1 MVIKLKRLN
10 NRGFAVSTLIYGLSI
25 LGLMLITMVMGT
37 LSSTRANSK
46 QIADSIEDDLNNHS
60 RTSKVY
66 SVKGNSNTAQQFT
79 VPEGEAGWYRIEL
92 WGAQGN
98 NGYGGK
104 GAYTTGVIKLDEGS
118 SLYFYIGQKGSAN
131 GGGGETSVRVDAGDD
146 PPAKASRIMVAG
158 GGGKDANCPGTTIK
172 RYKINTGG
180 SKKIDYDSNYIYKIS
195 GANLIDEK
203 YSDIVELSVNPSFYN
218 LMATDSSSGK
228 GYYNGTNGSGGTS
241 FISGYAG
248 AHAFSKGIASGN
260 KYTYYEYEINAD
272 ASTIYTDMDS
282 NIIYSNE
289 AKDYVFYDGMMLAN
303 VKSGDGS
310 AKIQKVLSTTETD
323 SSLPT
328 KLRQNHKLDNVG
340 AIRVCSKDEETR
352 KKTTIQA
359 VNNNVKIQLGAP
371 SYEMN
376 GSSYCIKY
384 TLSGNPSLDEIAVW
398 HNKDGETGTDYEDD
412 IIQVST
418 SGSDWRDLKGKAN
431 ASRLESNIN
440 LTKSQTETP
449 NGIHISAYQPDY
461 TSGEIKAGNYYIFA
475 VTSSNKVLVAAETED
490 QRGNALTFTP
500 INGSNKQVWNIK
512 PIDCKLYETKD
523 DKDACN
529 NGTLNADNQEYSIID
544 TVRFNAL
551 AIKNDENKVNNQIN
565 NEVAFNTYTRNSPQ
579 IWRIFSMNNGTYSI
593 KSSAPK
599 FNSTI
604 TSGGLMYNSNTSKGD
619 ENDSLMIA
627 TLESIDVARFYFYKL
642 DY

>member
-46 QIADSIEDDLNNHS
+46 QISDSIEEDLNNHS
-60 RTSKVY
+60 RTSKVFN
-66 SVKGNSNTAQQFT
+66 VKGSSNTPQQFT
-79 VPEGEAGWYRIEL
+79 IPEGEAGWYRIEL

-98 NGYGGK
+98 NGNGGK
-104 GAYTTGVIKLDEGS
+104 GAYTTGIIKLDEGDT
-118 SLYFYIGQKGSAN
+118 LYFYIGQKGAA
-131 GGGGETSVRVDAGDD
+131 GAGAAETSVRVDAGDD
-146 PPAKASRIMVAG
+146 AISQSSRIMVAG
-158 GGGKDANCPGTTIK
+158 GGGKDADCPGTTTK
-172 RYKINTGG
+172 RYKVNTGG
-180 SKKIDYDSNYIYKIS
+180 SKKIDYDANYIYKIS

-203 YSDIVELSVNPSFYN
+203 YSEVTEISENPQNYN
-218 LMATDSSSGK
+218 KTANDTISGK
-228 GYYNGTNGSGGTS
+228 GYYNGVNGFGGTS

-248 AHAFSKGIASGN
+248 SHAYSKGESTGS
-260 KYTYYEYEINAD
+260 KYTYYEYELNE
-272 ASTIYTDMDS
+272 DS
-282 NIIYSNE
+282 NVVYTGGERS
-289 AKDYVFYDGMMLAN
+289 YVFYDGMMLAN
-303 VKSGDGS
+303 VQSGDGY
-310 AKIQKVLSTTETD
+310 AKVQKVLSTTESD
-323 SSLPT
+323 DKFPT
-328 KLRQNHKLDNVG
+328 KLRQNNKLNNVG
-340 AIRVCSKDEETR
+340 YIRVCSKDEQTR
-352 KKTTIQA
+352 STTVVAAI
-359 VNNNVKIQLGAP
+359 G
-371 SYEMN
+371 N
-376 GSSYCIKY
+376 GIDTYIPPISNEIYNSSYCSRYSLI
-384 TLSGNPSLDEIAVW
+384 SNQSLDEIAIW
-398 HNKDGETGTDYEDD
+398 HNNTGETGTDYEDD

-418 SGSDWRDLKGKAN
+418 SGSDWQDIKGKAN
-431 ASRLESNIN
+431 ASRLDSNLN
-440 LTKSQTETP
+440 LLKSKTETP

-461 TSGEIKAGNYYIFA
+461 TSGNIKPGNYYIFA
-475 VTSSNKVLVAAETED
+475 VTSSNKVLAAAETED

-500 INGSNKQVWNIK
+500 VSGSNKQVWNIK
-512 PIDCKLYETKD
+512 PIDCKLYETAA
-523 DKDACN
+523 DKNACN
-529 NGTLNADNQEYSIID
+529 NGTLNFDDQEYSITD

>member
-25 LGLMLITMVMGT
+25 LGLMLITMIMGT

-60 RTSKVY
+60 RTSKVF
-66 SVKGNSNTAQQFT
+66 SVKGSSDTAQQFT
-79 VPEGEAGWYRIEL
+79 IPEGEGGWYRIEL

-98 NGYGGK
+98 NGNGGK
-104 GAYTTGVIKLDEGS
+104 GAYTTGVIKLDEGDT
-118 SLYFYIGQKGSAN
+118 LYFYIGKKGATN
-131 GGGGETSVRVDAGDD
+131 AGAAETSVRVDAGEDA
-146 PPAKASRIMVAG
+146 PALASRIMVAG
-158 GGGKDANCPGTTIK
+158 GGGRDANCPGTTTK

-203 YSDIVELSVNPSFYN
+203 YSEVTEITDNPETYN
-218 LMATDSSSGK
+218 KTANDSISGK
-228 GYYNGTNGSGGTS
+228 GYYNGISGFGGTS

-248 AHAFSKGIASGN
+248 SHAYSKGAASGS
-260 KYTYYEYEINAD
+260 KYTYYEYELDEDSKAV
-272 ASTIYTDMDS
+272 YTGEKRS
-282 NIIYSNE
+282 
-289 AKDYVFYDGMMLAN
+289 YVFYDGMMLAN
-303 VKSGDGS
+303 VKSGDGY
-310 AKIQKVLSTTETD
+310 AKVQKVLSTTATD
-323 SSLPT
+323 NSLPT
-328 KLRQNHKLDNVG
+328 KLRQNSKLNNVG
-340 AIRVCSKDEETR
+340 YIRVCTKDEQTR
-352 KKTTIQA
+352 LTTTVVAIGENIDTVIPA
-359 VNNNVKIQLGAP
+359 ISTEIYN
-371 SYEMN
+371 
-376 GSSYCIKY
+376 SSYCSRYKLP
-384 TLSGNPSLDEIAVW
+384 TTQSLDEIAVW
-398 HNKDGETGTDYEDD
+398 HNNKGEIGTDYEDD
-412 IIQVST
+412 IIQVSS
-418 SGSDWRDLKGKAN
+418 SGSDWQDIKGKAN
-431 ASRLESNIN
+431 ASRLDSNLN
-440 LTKSQTETP
+440 LLKSKTETP

-461 TSGEIKAGNYYIFA
+461 TSGNIKPGNYYIFA

-500 INGSNKQVWNIK
+500 VNGSNKQVWNIK
-512 PIDCKLYETKD
+512 PIDCKLYETAA

-529 NGTLNADNQEYSIID
+529 NGTLNADNQEYSITD

-579 IWRIFSMNNGTYSI
+579 IWRIFSMNNGTYAI

-604 TSGGLMYNSNTSKGD
+604 TSGSLMYNSNTAKGD

>member
-1 MVIKLKRLN
+1 MVI
-10 NRGFAVSTLIYGLSI
+10 
-25 LGLMLITMVMGT
+25 GT

-46 QIADSIEDDLNNHS
+46 QIADTIEDDLNNHS

-66 SVKGNSNTAQQFT
+66 SVKENSNTAQQFT

-98 NGYGGK
+98 NGNGGK

-118 SLYFYIGQKGSAN
+118 SLYFYVGQKGSTN
-131 GGGGETSVRVDAGDD
+131 TGGGETSVRVEAGDD
-146 PPAKASRIMVAG
+146 PPARASRIMVAG
-158 GGGKDANCPGTTIK
+158 GGGKDANCPGTTTK
-172 RYKINTGG
+172 RYKIDTGG
-180 SKKIDYDSNYIYKIS
+180 SKKIDYDSNYVYKIS

-203 YSDIVELSVNPSFYN
+203 YSDISDISDLSISSLVYN
-218 LMATDSSSGK
+218 LSATDASSGK
-228 GYYNGTNGSGGTS
+228 GYYNGINGLGGTS

-248 AHAFSKGIASGN
+248 SHAFSKGVSTGN
-260 KYTYYEYEINAD
+260 KYTYYEYEINSD
-272 ASTIYTDMDS
+272 VSDIYTDTDS
-282 NIIYSNE
+282 NIKYSNE
-289 AKDYVFYDGMMLAN
+289 SKDYVFYDGMMLAN
-303 VKSGDGS
+303 VKSGDGY
-310 AKIQKVLSTTETD
+310 AKIQKVLATTETD
-323 SSLPT
+323 SSTPT
-328 KLRQNHKLDNVG
+328 KLRQNHKLDNIG
-340 AIRVCSKDEETR
+340 AIRVCTKDEETR
-352 KKTTIQA
+352 RTTTLQA
-359 VNNNVKIQLGAP
+359 INNNQAINI
-371 SYEMN
+371 SSISNEMN
-376 GSSYCIKY
+376 GSSYCVRY
-384 TLSGNPSLDEIAVW
+384 TLSRNSSLDEIAVW
-398 HNKDGETGTDYEDD
+398 HNKNEETGTDYEDD

-418 SGSDWRDLKGKAN
+418 SGSDWKDIKGKAN
-431 ASRLESNIN
+431 ASRLESGLN
-440 LTKSQTETP
+440 LTKSKTETP

-500 INGSNKQVWNIK
+500 INGSNKQIWNIK
-512 PIDCKLYETKD
+512 PIDCKLYETSD
-523 DKDACN
+523 DKKACN

-579 IWRIFSMNNGTYSI
+579 IWKIFSMNNGTYSI

-604 TSGGLMYNSNTSKGD
+604 TSGGLMYNSNTAKGD